1 MTTKTQDTAN
11 ANLVYELKRLQ
22 SDFQRH
28 WVKGSLPQGWNDI
41 PLLHP
46 IEPQKTEV
54 TLNLDD
60 DLLKWF
66 RKFGTGFEARINSIL
81 RIYWHAL
88 QSGAVKSHWDAD
100 AVGPKD
106 YSLIEDMLKQKLK
119 ELRVD
124 DGTGAGDVA
133 VLVDEIESS
142 LALIRKAHGST
153 SR

>member
-1 MTTKTQDTAN
+1 MTTKTQETAN

-28 WVKGSLPQGWNDI
+28 WVQGSLPQGWNEI

-46 IEPQKTEV
+46 VAPPKTEI
-54 TLNLDD
+54 TLSLDD

-88 QSGAVKSHWDAD
+88 QSGLVKSHWDAD

-119 ELRVD
+119 DLRSE
-124 DGTGAGDVA
+124 AGDDTKDITA
-133 VLVDEIESS
+133 LVTEIETS
-142 LALIRKAHGST
+142 LALIHKAHDGGV
-153 SR
+153 R